1 MAKNKRIY
9 GCTEC
14 GATFSKWA
22 GQCGECQAW
31 NTLVET
37 VVDITPTGGSGPSA
51 GRTGHW
57 AGQTAQVRTLA
68 EVSTEEVPR
77 QPSGSSELDR
87 VLGGGLVTGS
97 VVLIGG
103 DPGIGKSTILL
114 QTLCQLAESM
124 PALYVTGEESQQQVA
139 MRARRLGLPE
149 ERLKVMTETCIESII
164 ATARIEKPR
173 VMVVDSIQTI
183 FTEQLQS
190 APGGVAQVRE
200 SAALLVRYAK
210 QSGTAIFLVGH
221 VTKEGSLAGPRVL
234 EHMVDTVLYFEGEA
248 DGRLRMLRA
257 VKNRFGAVNE
267 LGVFAMTDKGLKEVS
282 NPSAIFLSRYETPI
296 PGSVVMS
303 TWEGSRPM
311 LVEVQALV
319 DTSHLGNPRRVTLGL
334 DQNRLAMLLAVLHRH
349 GGVATYDQDVFVN
362 VVGGVKV
369 LETAVDL
376 ALLAAVMSS
385 LRDRPLPMDLMV
397 FGELG
402 LSGEVRPVPSG
413 QERLKEAAKHGF
425 TRAVVP
431 KANAPKESPKGM
443 QVVAVTRLDEA
454 LSAIFD

>member
-22 GQCGECQAW
+22 GQCAECQAW

-37 VVDITPTGGSGPSA
+37 VVDTTPTGGSGVSA
-51 GRTGHW
+51 SRSGHW
-57 AGQTAQVRTLA
+57 AGQAAQVRTLA

-77 QPSGSSELDR
+77 QSSGSSELDR
-87 VLGGGLVTGS
+87 VLGGGLVAGS
-97 VVLIGG
+97 VVLMGG

-114 QTLCQLAESM
+114 QTLCQLAQSM

-149 ERLKVMTETCIESII
+149 DKLKVMTETCIESII
-164 ATARIEKPR
+164 ATARHEQPK

-190 APGGVAQVRE
+190 APG
-200 SAALLVRYAK
+200 
-210 QSGTAIFLVGH
+210 GTAIFLVGH

-234 EHMVDTVLYFEGEA
+234 EHMVDTVLYFEGES

-267 LGVFAMTDKGLKEVS
+267 LGVFSMTDKGLKEVS
-282 NPSAIFLSRYETPI
+282 NPSAIFLSRYDTPI

-349 GGVATYDQDVFVN
+349 GGVPTYDQDVFVN

-385 LRDRPLPMDLMV
+385 LRNRPLPMDLMV

-402 LSGEVRPVPSG
+402 LSGEIRPVPSG

-425 TRAVVP
+425 TRAIVP

-443 QVVAVTRLDEA
+443 QVIAVTRLDQA
-454 LSAIFD
+454 LAAIFD